1 MKEIG
6 EKLKS
11 TRENMGISL
20 EEISEDIKLTV
31 KQLTDIE
38 EGNKEAFKDVFELK
52 TFIRDYSK
60 YLGLDYEKMIE
71 DFNEYLFDYTSK
83 ISIEDIKKSNKKE
96 KKDVNKIVS
105 PYTIE
110 RKAQRT
116 IPRYLIIILIV
127 LFVGIIVSTI
137 VLLRKEKE
145 DENKNVISMGECY
158 YEFA

>member
-6 EKLKS
+6 DKLKQ

-20 EEISEDIKLTV
+20 EEVSEDLKLDV

-38 EGNKEAFKDVFELK
+38 EGNKEAFKDVFVLK
-52 TFIRDYSK
+52 NFIRDYSK
-60 YLGLDYEKMIE
+60 YLGLDYDEMVE
-71 DFNEYLFDYTSK
+71 EFNEYLFDYTSK

-96 KKDVNKIVS
+96 KKEVNKIVS

-110 RKAQRT
+110 RKAQKS
-116 IPRYLIIILIV
+116 IPPYLIIILVV
-127 LFVGIIVSTI
+127 LLVIIIVST
-137 VLLRKEKE
+137 VFLLAGDKNKE
-145 DENKNVISMGECY
+145 DKNVISMGECY